1 MPDTGSR
8 GTLVPVGSS
17 LTDEVYGPDA
27 DHAKD
32 ATQGRDGIP
41 SAQLIVSCIA
51 RFQGLES
58 QKPYIKSSRSR
69 AKLSSGKSLNHR
81 QMKKAYQAPLPG
93 QRPKSS
99 DCIREPVLP
108 VYALRCNSWQRS
120 REPMDQWR
128 QTGEVSRLESLT
140 LHVSIVKARA
150 SSHSGIDL
158 QRQS

>member
-41 SAQLIVSCIA
+41 SAQSIVSCIA

-69 AKLSSGKSLNHR
+69 AKLSSGKSLNHK
-81 QMKKAYQAPLPG
+81 QMKKAYQLLYQVNAPSQAIAFVNLSC
-93 QRPKSS
+93 QCTRS
-99 DCIREPVLP
+99 DATAGNEAENRWTNGGRQV
-108 VYALRCNSWQRS
+108 RS
-120 REPMDQWR
+120 QDWR
-128 QTGEVSRLESLT
+128 VSLYMFPS
-140 LHVSIVKARA
+140 
-150 SSHSGIDL
+150 
-158 QRQS
+158 